1 MSVGDVPGKDR
12 GSEVAGIRCRRQ
24 SRGLGSYFCSHF
36 APITPRNRV
45 ERDEERRTIRQRGT
59 ACCLT
64 SFPQRS
70 EGYRTWPCCTHNPK
84 VAGSNPAPATNKS
97 SKSKGPTAVG
107 PFGVSARL

>member
-12 GSEVAGIRCRRQ
+12 GSEVAGIRCRRL

-59 ACCLT
+59 ACCRTPFLQDQRVT
-64 SFPQRS
+64 GHGRLVLITQRS
-70 EGYRTWPCCTHNPK
+70 HS
-84 VAGSNPAPATNKS
+84 SNPAPATNE
-97 SKSKGPTAVG
+97 V
-107 PFGVSARL
+107 ARL